1 MWPHPRP
8 SFKTPQWLP
17 CSIRWRSSL
26 CKHGS
31 RVWARLSL
39 QPCLTLPLPSDF
51 VLGLPKYSVPL
62 QVSQRLS
69 IKPPIS
75 SHWKRSLCPFWPE
88 VTADSCTSA
97 LCLVQASVTGHM
109 VLPSARTGKLESS
122 DVSPCCVPCVPSTTQ
137 RHSQQSESVTSA
149 SQGQSPAHCNIPNPQ
164 RQTTRSPSHWTGAP
178 GNPHCSWRHFYAIS
192 ALVSHVRFLTSFV
205 PNVLY
210 CMPGSVLGWTDEW
223 TRGRGMRR
231 EGRVEGENSEERG
244 ERGKGGDSQALS
256 PLSGNS
262 EPTGS
267 VYNPKSSIQKS
278 SLHIT

>member
-1 MWPHPRP
+1 MQTRLSGLSPPVSAALPHPATPFRLCTWAPQIFCATSGFPEALHKALQFLPTERGP
-8 SFKTPQWLP
+8 SVPSDQRSLLPPARLP
-17 CSIRWRSSL
+17 CALSRLLLQDTWCCQVQELENWR
-26 CKHGS
+26 
-31 RVWARLSL
+31 A
-39 QPCLTLPLPSDF
+39 
-51 VLGLPKYSVPL
+51 
-62 QVSQRLS
+62 
-69 IKPPIS
+69 
-75 SHWKRSLCPFWPE
+75 
-88 VTADSCTSA
+88 VT
-97 LCLVQASVTGHM
+97 
-109 VLPSARTGKLESS
+109 
-122 DVSPCCVPCVPSTTQ
+122 VSPCCVPCVPSTTQ

-178 GNPHCSWRHFYAIS
+178 GNPHCSWRHFYAVS

-223 TRGRGMRR
+223 TRGRGVRR
-231 EGRVEGENSEERG
+231 EGRVEGENSEERR
-244 ERGKGGDSQALS
+244 ERGEGGDSQALS

-267 VYNPKSSIQKS
+267 VYNPKSSIQQS